1 MKNRIELRS
10 ERQSLNL
17 LGRFI
22 DDIVEQYPAFRVLQ
36 GSMSIVIGEAVT
48 NAIVHGNKEDCN
60 KKIVCACEVVGKIAR
75 FRIEDEGSGFE
86 FVDVP
91 NPVVP
96 ESIEK
101 AHGRGLFIIRMLSD
115 RLEFEDGGRVLIIEF
130 DSSKSEQLLSNN
142 RNAD

>member
-60 KKIVCACEVVGKIAR
+60 KKIVCACEVV
-75 FRIEDEGSGFE
+75 
-86 FVDVP
+86 
-91 NPVVP
+91 
-96 ESIEK
+96 
-101 AHGRGLFIIRMLSD
+101 
-115 RLEFEDGGRVLIIEF
+115 
-130 DSSKSEQLLSNN
+130 
-142 RNAD
+142 